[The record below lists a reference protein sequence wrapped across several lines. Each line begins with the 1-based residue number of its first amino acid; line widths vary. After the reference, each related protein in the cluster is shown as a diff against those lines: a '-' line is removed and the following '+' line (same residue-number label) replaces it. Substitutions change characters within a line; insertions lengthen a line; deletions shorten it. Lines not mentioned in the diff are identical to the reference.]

1 MLRFGQTISVTQNIS
16 VTQSNLQTQGPDSA
30 APGVT
35 GRTDSTRVL
44 DLTDRFFRIAYS
56 RVPTGWL
63 AADITMTQFKVL
75 LTIFIDGPQN
85 CSSLASTLDLSLPT
99 MTGILN
105 RLNRGGYLKRERDS
119 TDGRRV
125 ISDLSRKG
133 RGIIERLWV
142 SGREQL
148 AQVLQGVPTEDL
160 QALERAL
167 EIFTRAVESTPT
179 PQTSE
184 GRPRG

>member
-1 MLRFGQTISVTQNIS
+1 MDI
-16 VTQSNLQTQGPDSA
+16 
-30 APGVT
+30 
-35 GRTDSTRVL
+35 TRIL

-75 LTIFIDGPQN
+75 LTIFIDGPQS
-85 CSSLASTLDLSLPT
+85 CGSLASALDLSLPT

-105 RLNRGGYLKRERDS
+105 RLNRRGYLNRERDRK
-119 TDGRRV
+119 DGRRV
-125 ISDLSRKG
+125 ISGLSGKG
-133 RGIIERLWV
+133 QEMIERLWV

-148 AQVLQGVPTEDL
+148 AHVLQGVPAEDL

-167 EIFTRAVESTPT
+167 EIFTRAVESAAP
-179 PQTSE
+179 PPPAE
-184 GRPRG
+184 GASRA

>member
-1 MLRFGQTISVTQNIS
+1 M
-16 VTQSNLQTQGPDSA
+16 
-30 APGVT
+30 
-35 GRTDSTRVL
+35 DSTRVL

-75 LTIFIDGPQN
+75 LTIFIDGPQS
-85 CSSLASTLDLSLPT
+85 CGSLASALDLSLPT

-105 RLNRGGYLKRERDS
+105 RLNRRGYLKRERDS
-119 TDGRRV
+119 KDGRRV
-125 ISDLSRKG
+125 ISGLSKKG
-133 RGIIERLWV
+133 RDMIERLWV

-148 AQVLQGVPTEDL
+148 AQVLQGVPPEDL

-167 EIFTRAVESTPT
+167 EIFTRAVEAAPT
-179 PQTSE
+179 PQAVE
-184 GRPRG
+184 GISRA

>member
-1 MLRFGQTISVTQNIS
+1 MNT
-16 VTQSNLQTQGPDSA
+16 
-30 APGVT
+30 
-35 GRTDSTRVL
+35 TRIL

-75 LTIFIDGPQN
+75 LTIFIDGPQS
-85 CSSLASTLDLSLPT
+85 CGSLASALDLSLPT

-105 RLNRGGYLKRERDS
+105 RLNRRGYLKRERDPK
-119 TDGRRV
+119 DGRRV
-125 ISDLSRKG
+125 ISGLSKKG
-133 RGIIERLWV
+133 REMIERLWV

-148 AQVLQGVPTEDL
+148 AIVLQGVPAEDL

-167 EIFTRAVESTPT
+167 EIFTRAVESAAPPVAT
-179 PQTSE
+179 E
-184 GRPRG
+184 GATRA